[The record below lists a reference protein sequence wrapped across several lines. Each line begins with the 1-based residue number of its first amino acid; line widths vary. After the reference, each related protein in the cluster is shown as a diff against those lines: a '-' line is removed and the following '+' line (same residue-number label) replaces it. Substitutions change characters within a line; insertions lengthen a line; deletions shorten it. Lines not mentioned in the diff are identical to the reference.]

1 MARLVVSK
9 TTDIGSIP
17 VRCAM
22 FKFQI
27 SKNMRDRAWRRKKTC
42 SIWNSRCKKFMFE
55 GRIEDGTV
63 VRSVCD
69 QSENKKSHI
78 IIKAWRKPET
88 WKEFKT
94 KDPLAKYLKN
104 STTSR
109 TYIYDKLEA
118 KHKNKL
124 QRALNKKA
132 INEGIQEYEDLY
144 DETYESW
151 YNEDVNEWQQMYQSG
166 YKVA

>member
-1 MARLVVSK
+1 MVRLAVSK
-9 TTDIGSIP
+9 TAGIGSIP
-17 VRCAM
+17 VWCAM

-55 GRIEDGTV
+55 GRIEDGTI
-63 VRSVCD
+63 VRSVYD
-69 QSENKKSHI
+69 QRGSKVLCI
-78 IIKAWRKPET
+78 TKAWRKPET

-109 TYIYDKLEA
+109 TCIYDKLEA

-124 QRALNKKA
+124 QRASNKKA
-132 INEGIQEYEDLY
+132 INEGIQEYEYLY
-144 DETYESW
+144 DETYESY
-151 YNEDVNEWQQMYQSG
+151 YNEDVNEWQPMYQSG

>member
-1 MARLVVSK
+1 MVRLAVSK
-9 TTDIGSIP
+9 TAGIGSIP

-27 SKNMRDRAWRRKKTC
+27 SKNMRDRAWRRKKTF
-42 SIWNSRCKKFMFE
+42 SILNSRCKKFMFK

-63 VRSVCD
+63 VRSVYY
-69 QSENKKSHI
+69 QGGSKLHI
-78 IIKAWRKPET
+78 IIKALRKPET

-109 TYIYDKLEA
+109 TCIYDKLEA

-124 QRALNKKA
+124 QRASNKKA

-144 DETYESW
+144 DETYESY
-151 YNEDVNEWQQMYQSG
+151 YNEDVNEWQPMYQSG